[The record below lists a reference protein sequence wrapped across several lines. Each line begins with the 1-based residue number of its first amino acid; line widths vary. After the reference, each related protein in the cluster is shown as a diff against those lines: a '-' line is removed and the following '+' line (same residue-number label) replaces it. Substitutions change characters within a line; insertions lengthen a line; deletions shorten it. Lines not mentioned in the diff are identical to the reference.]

1 MFHNLYIYRRAMS
14 EQIKTPKRLLID
26 IPEELHRELKSV
38 VALRGITLKKYVIR
52 AIRSYLL
59 AEPK

>member
-1 MFHNLYIYRRAMS
+1 MS